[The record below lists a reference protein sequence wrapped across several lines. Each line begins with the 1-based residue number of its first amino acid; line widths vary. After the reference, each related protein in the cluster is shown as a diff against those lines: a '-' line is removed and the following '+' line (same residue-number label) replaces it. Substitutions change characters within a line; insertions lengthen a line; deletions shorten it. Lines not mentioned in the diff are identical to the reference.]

1 MKKHKRMLLSLLV
14 CNLFFAATIRA
25 QQPIIRKLPKESVA
39 GELRTFNALKETPFV
54 ELAPLTPEQ
63 KERVEM
69 FNACFVKACLHRL
82 DPAKYPIGGNE
93 KSMEQVALRVVNSF
107 SQKRFEKVKAKI
119 QSFANPTDSRR
130 VSLLGKF
137 NNIDLTKPVIS
148 GDLQARKSPG
158 TQFFNWEKFRKINIP
173 VTPAAKY
180 SAMDFI
186 VRSLHCVDETDPES
200 PGDDDMLITGALYEI
215 NASTVV
221 GSGFFAGN
229 FDDGD
234 YNNFGEYL
242 FGSLPLSASSG
253 YPKTMYCM
261 FTLVEQDSDESGE
274 QLAYDI
280 NNALAQIGG
289 KICDAWYPG
298 CSAIINELASIVNN
312 IMSTFF
318 DDDYF
323 PPKVISITLDSESE
337 FGDDGTSENLATGK
351 VNGHDGAYKIGYKLR
366 MRK

>member
-14 CNLFFAATIRA
+14 CNLFFAVTIPA

-39 GELRTFNALKETPFV
+39 GELRTFTSVKETPFV

-63 KERVEM
+63 KERVQM
-69 FNACFVKACLHRL
+69 FNTYFVKACLHRL
-82 DPAKYPIGGNE
+82 DPAKYPIGGGE
-93 KSMEQVALRVVNSF
+93 KSMEQVALRVANSF
-107 SQKRFEKVKAKI
+107 SKKRFEKMKSKI
-119 QSFANPTDSRR
+119 QSFANPADSRR

-148 GDLQARKSPG
+148 GDVQARKSSG
-158 TQFFNWEKFRKINIP
+158 AQFFNWEKIRKLIIP
-173 VTPAAKY
+173 TQPAAKY
-180 SAMDFI
+180 SAMDLI
-186 VRSLHCVDETDPES
+186 VRALHCVDETDPES
-200 PGDDDMLITGALYEI
+200 PGDDDMVITGTLYEI
-215 NASTVV
+215 NASTSI
-221 GSGFFAGN
+221 GNGFFAGN
-229 FDDGD
+229 YDDND

-242 FGSLPLSASSG
+242 FGSYPLAASSG

-280 NNALAQIGG
+280 NNALAEIGG
-289 KICDAWYPG
+289 KICDNWYPG
-298 CSAIINELASIVNN
+298 CSVMINELASIVNN

-323 PPKVISITLDSESE
+323 PPKVIPITLNSEDE
-337 FGDDGTSENLATGK
+337 FGSAGESSNLATSK
-351 VNGHDGAYKIGYKLR
+351 INGHDGAYKIGYKLR